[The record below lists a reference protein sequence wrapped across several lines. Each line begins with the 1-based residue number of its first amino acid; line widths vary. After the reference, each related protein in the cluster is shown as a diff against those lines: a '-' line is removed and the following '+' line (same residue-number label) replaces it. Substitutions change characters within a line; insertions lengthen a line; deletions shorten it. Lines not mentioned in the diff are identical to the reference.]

1 MMHTC
6 VSVMMSS
13 GSGIAMT
20 CSTVYATPR
29 ISY

>member
-13 GSGIAMT
+13 GSGIVMT
-20 CSTVYATPR
+20 CSRVYATFK

>member
-13 GSGIAMT
+13 GSGSAMT
-20 CSTVYATPR
+20 CSRLNATDK
-29 ISY
+29 IAY